1 MEIKQKF
8 CDKINSNN
16 RIINFGEFPQL
27 DKKFSNQLGDILSYS
42 DINKDTLDKL
52 KNDDNLRIC
61 CMSACTVNAYIISG
75 KPTSGNTL
83 SISDITNFVNNDDTP
98 LSEEIS
104 CWNDES
110 DDLILLGRKIKKED
124 ISNLRLETVNIKL
137 YQDVT
142 ELFKEITEIFLEEWI
157 EEDKNLL
164 KDNDSK
170 SVWYLFGNYFEEIK
184 DENPY
189 FIDEG
194 GIYGQKAIGHT
205 LTSFFHKN
213 NPVELAI
220 TSRNLMND
228 DDWYNNNYFQ
238 LYKLT

>member
-8 CDKINSNN
+8 CDKINSND

-27 DKKFSNQLGDILSYS
+27 DKKFTNQLGAILSYS
-42 DINKDTLDKL
+42 DIKKDTLDKL

-61 CMSACTVNAYIISG
+61 CMSECTVNAYIISG

-83 SISDITNFVNNDDTP
+83 SISDVTNFVNNDDTP
-98 LSEEIS
+98 LSEEIT
-104 CWNDES
+104 CWNYDG
-110 DDLILLGRKIKKED
+110 DDLILLGRNIKTED
-124 ISNLRLETVNIKL
+124 IPNLRLETIDIKL

-142 ELFKEITEIFLEEWI
+142 ELFKEITEIFLEEWN

-164 KDNDSK
+164 KDSDEK
-170 SVWYLFGNYFEEIK
+170 SVYYLLENYFPEIK
-184 DENPY
+184 DEIPY

-194 GIYGQKAIGHT
+194 GINGQKAIGHT
-205 LTSFFHKN
+205 LTSVFHKN

-228 DDWYNNNYFQ
+228 DDWYDYNYFQ
-238 LYKLT
+238 FYKLT